1 MKGWVEGYHLHQPFV
16 SWIKRYYERDANL
29 TLRAAREGVP
39 TKAIVCTRYGPPDV
53 LQLREVEKPTP
64 KDNEVLVRVHAAS
77 VTMGDCEL
85 RGLKLPLAWKILLRF
100 GFGIRA
106 PRRKILGQEL
116 AGEIEETGRDVTRF
130 KKGDQVFALTGLH
143 LGAYAEYDC
152 LTENAILTTKPASM
166 SYEEAAVVPAGGLHA
181 LNFLR
186 RANIQPG
193 QEVLIRGA
201 GGSIGTVAVQL
212 AKSYGAEVTGVD
224 MTSKLDM
231 IRSIGADYVIDFTK
245 EEFTKSVRRYDVIF
259 DAVGRSS
266 YSDLMNSL
274 KDQGYLLLGNPGLT
288 QMFRGMRT
296 SESGKKV
303 MHWTGSY
310 LVEDLVALRELIEAG
325 KLRSVIDR
333 WYPLEETAEA
343 PGTSTPDK
351 NWET

>member
-1 MKGWVEGYHLHQPFV
+1 M
-16 SWIKRYYERDANL
+16 
-29 TLRAAREGVP
+29 
-39 TKAIVCTRYGPPDV
+39 KAIVCTKYGPPDV
-53 LQLREVEKPTP
+53 LELRDVEKPTP

-77 VTMGDCEL
+77 VAMGDCEL
-85 RGLKLPLAWKILLRF
+85 RGLKLPFEWKLLLRI

-116 AGEIEETGRDVTRF
+116 AGEIESTGRDVTRF

-152 LTENAILTTKPASM
+152 LKESAILAIKPANM

-181 LNFLR
+181 INFLR

-212 AKSYGAEVTGVD
+212 AKSYGGIVTGVD
-224 MTSKLDM
+224 RTSKLDM
-231 IRSIGADYVIDFTK
+231 IHSIGADHVVDYAKEDFTK
-245 EEFTKSVRRYDVIF
+245 NGKTYDVVF

-266 YSDLMNSL
+266 FSGLMRSVKGDGL
-274 KDQGYLLLGNPGLT
+274 LLLGNPGLS
-288 QMFRGMRT
+288 QLFRGIRR
-296 SESGKKV
+296 SKKGRKV
-303 MHWTGSY
+303 VRWTGSY
-310 LVEDLVALRELIEAG
+310 PVQDLVTLRELIEAG

-333 WYPLEETAEA
+333 RYPLEQTAEA
-343 PGTSTPDK
+343 HRYVDTGEKRGNVVLSVH
-351 NWET
+351 